1 MRGSR
6 CFSLACIKSLM
17 LSIIASWIDRSSIDP
32 SRIFARVDEK
42 ISTEPSVKGT
52 RRKGMGRRG
61 RRSEDRRPIVG
72 DHWQVKNS
80 RRLSKS
86 SSQFYS
92 NASNNNDKMLRTRNI
107 RRVRVSP
114 RLRPRRSLTRRR
126 RLISRGG
133 RRRGRWL
140 IAAAAVAAW
149 PFLGRNGPSRE
160 TVISLAYAR
169 VARGTFFSGEGR
181 GWKEEEGWNKNE
193 VRTGEGSPPPRG
205 DVAWLASS

>member
-17 LSIIASWIDRSSIDP
+17 LSIIASWIDSLGSSIDP

-140 IAAAAVAAW
+140 IAVAAAW